1 MMKMKY
7 IVPMFSLIGML
18 AACDDYNDQFDFL
31 KDNGITDEKNLAI
44 ALSGSD
50 YATIANLEANKS
62 LAEMKQDQA
71 GGNYVEA
78 LAALTE
84 NKYFTV
90 DAPAADYIPAWLEK
104 RFPEATNGSRIKV
117 SYNEYRGLPD
127 YLDGLKDM
135 ETYTLAE
142 NDYKA
147 VWGDGKQVLYLTPQ
161 SLAKMDGVLK
171 GAYPNAADGT
181 KVVVNYAYDDLEPS
195 IGGGGEEIVAYVPVN
210 DVAEEGGRYVIATKL
225 DDGKYYAFGNTES
238 WSRDY
243 GEFTPNFYTLTDG
256 MLPFKEGE
264 AEEIT
269 LEKGATGFLVK
280 NHAGYYLYMQR
291 EFNNFNRTQTQSAL
305 TEGAEWS
312 FTPNADGTV
321 SMTNIEKQKTVKL
334 YLKDKDNYVFG
345 SFSKEVY
352 EPETYFEDDC
362 SALATT
368 KFTIKDELTPE
379 GSTYLWKVDDGY
391 KYWKASAYV
400 GGSNKASVSY
410 IVSQEIDLTSATAPM
425 LTWAECLNYI
435 KDGQTVDD
443 LAVWVSEDY
452 TGDVKAA
459 TWTKV
464 TSEGRADGKSWT
476 KAYPEADL
484 SAYKGKKI
492 YVAYKYV
499 STTSSASTWEVWNV
513 IVKDRSDY
521 WDVCL
526 LKGMTQSEMDESA
539 STASYAMKAVRAGEV
554 QATHSVVYTYNG
566 GDKVWEEYKADGA
579 TVTVIDPATYA
590 SVGADYLMRPEI
602 QIPIFLTKNYPYATN
617 GYVVGVVYINSSG
630 KTVADEYKYASGVWK
645 LQTEVVMKKLNFMMG
660 EGKWVAG
667 ANSYFENTLLGDKA
681 GFTACDVAL
690 GGGLTYVWSN
700 TSNYGWKGSAYASNK
715 TNAAESWLV
724 SPAVFLEDSEAPV
737 LTFEEAANKMGDG
750 KVDAMFT
757 VWVTTDVD
765 KYNEETP
772 DVSACAWTKLVLDAR
787 AVGDSWD
794 FVNVGQIDLSEYNGQ
809 TIRIA
814 LKYTSTDT
822 GAGTWEIKNFSIAE
836 RSE

>member
-195 IGGGGEEIVAYVPVN
+195 IGGGSEEIVAYVPVK
-210 DVAEEGGRYVIATKL
+210 DVAEEGGRYVIATKH
-225 DDGKYYAFGNTES
+225 DGKYYTFGNTES

-243 GEFTPNFYTLTDG
+243 GEFTPNVYTLTDG

-264 AEEIT
+264 VEEIT
-269 LEKGATGFLVK
+269 LEKGTTGFLVK
-280 NHAGYYLYMQR
+280 NHADYYLYMQGKY
-291 EFNNFNRTQTQSAL
+291 NNFNRTRSAP

-352 EPETYFEDDC
+352 EGKVYLEETCNETDV
-362 SALATT
+362 SN
-368 KFTIKDELTPE
+368 FTPIDKKLPE
-379 GSTYLWKVDDGY
+379 GSTYVWKLNTQY
-391 KYWKASAYV
+391 KNWQGSSYVNKKNLEAESYLAS
-400 GGSNKASVSY
+400 S
-410 IVSQEIDLTSATAPM
+410 EIDLTGADAPV
-425 LTWAECLNYI
+425 LEWEEAFSFVA
-435 KDGQTVDD
+435 DPQTVESFAAYVSTDKEDWVKLESTNRAISNKDYPKSVAKAD
-443 LAVWVSEDY
+443 LSDY
-452 TGDVKAA
+452 KGQKVYVAFRYVGATTGAA
-459 TWTKV
+459 TWRISHVWVKE
-464 TSEGRADGKSWT
+464 TS
-476 KAYPEADL
+476 
-484 SAYKGKKI
+484 
-492 YVAYKYV
+492 
-499 STTSSASTWEVWNV
+499 N
-513 IVKDRSDY
+513 Y